1 MKTHPV
7 NVTHLVFG
15 LVFLGIVAAW
25 VLRTTGVVDP
35 GSDRWIFPAV
45 LLLAGGAGLVASVT
59 KSMGRRSAPDPEAYE
74 ETADDDAASSSW
86 TDEDPYHR

>member
-1 MKTHPV
+1 MAMRTHPV

-15 LVFLGIVAAW
+15 LVFLGIVGAW

-35 GSDRWIFPAV
+35 GSDRWIFPAI

-59 KSMGRRSAPDPEAYE
+59 KSLGRRSTGGGEYGEQDDYDPYG
-74 ETADDDAASSSW
+74 SSH
-86 TDEDPYHR
+86 EDPYRH